1 MTNHAKKRVRAR
13 RALPPIYEL
22 GAFSVFGFCVAHGL
36 SRSLFYRLLRTG
48 AGPRIMKCGTR
59 TLIAVEAAQAW
70 RRTRERAAAAS
81 YRAPRPSRRD
91 RRRVR
96 VDHRRSA
103 RVRRH

>member
-1 MTNHAKKRVRAR
+1 MTNHTKKRVRAH

-36 SRSLFYRLLRTG
+36 SRSLFYRLRRTG

-59 TLIAVEAAQAW
+59 TLISVEAAQAW

-81 YRAPRPSRRD
+81 YRAARPSRRD
-91 RRRVR
+91 RCRVR
-96 VDHRRSA
+96 VDHRRPA
-103 RVRRH
+103 RVARH